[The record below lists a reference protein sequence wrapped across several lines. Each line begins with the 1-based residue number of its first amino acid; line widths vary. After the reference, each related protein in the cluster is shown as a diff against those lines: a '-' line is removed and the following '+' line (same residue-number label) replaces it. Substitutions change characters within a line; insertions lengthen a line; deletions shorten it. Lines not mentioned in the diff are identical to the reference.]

1 MHWTHLLLAFGATAF
16 ALPSNQNV
24 CQSERHVVDEIQN
37 DREARAYCSSS
48 VLHIPTHTTTVT
60 KTWTPP
66 PKHVTSTVFRT
77 STHTALTTHI
87 VSQTTTEHLT
97 DTVTD
102 HLTLSTTD
110 VIDSTLTVVT
120 TDIVYQT
127 DTATITALSTATITN
142 IVTETDTNVVTA
154 TSTATYEQVY
164 GRDFRGESY
173 QHWPNHQQDNVP
185 KPLRGLQSKVVSEI
199 CSCLHLQTPTVTHSV
214 TKTAVKPTITSTQTV
229 HRTATVTDTIL
240 STHHATV
247 EVTNTATLDSTTVI
261 TVVETS
267 YFTDTVTEESTVEVT
282 SDITTE
288 VTDTVTVTA
297 TDSVFVSSTTLAEVT
312 VTELSSRYVAPS
324 PTSTIVDSSQA
335 SNLVSSSTSVGTTT
349 SAGFVVTTTSNS
361 NYGAATVSSFAGP
374 ITLSS
379 AATATMTP
387 IDPPGVNMGGTGV
400 LTPTGVAQV
409 WYSSDDSTSDSSSA
423 YPYVRLNMTFTE
435 DSIALDQSIY
445 IKDIVCTS
453 STLSGIF
460 NNSAAYSY
468 AKSSWPT
475 DSSVILITAASS
487 CSSDGQNI
495 YFLSSSIVFTDSSDS
510 FMATGTI

>member
-1 MHWTHLLLAFGATAF
+1 M
-16 ALPSNQNV
+16 
-24 CQSERHVVDEIQN
+24 
-37 DREARAYCSSS
+37 
-48 VLHIPTHTTTVT
+48 
-60 KTWTPP
+60 
-66 PKHVTSTVFRT
+66 
-77 STHTALTTHI
+77 
-87 VSQTTTEHLT
+87 
-97 DTVTD
+97 
-102 HLTLSTTD
+102 
-110 VIDSTLTVVT
+110 
-120 TDIVYQT
+120 
-127 DTATITALSTATITN
+127 
-142 IVTETDTNVVTA
+142 
-154 TSTATYEQVY
+154 
-164 GRDFRGESY
+164 
-173 QHWPNHQQDNVP
+173 
-185 KPLRGLQSKVVSEI
+185 
-199 CSCLHLQTPTVTHSV
+199 
-214 TKTAVKPTITSTQTV
+214 
-229 HRTATVTDTIL
+229 
-240 STHHATV
+240 
-247 EVTNTATLDSTTVI
+247 
-261 TVVETS
+261 ETS

-324 PTSTIVDSSQA
+324 STSTIVDSTQA

-510 FMATGTI
+510 FVATGTIEAITDVLDNIGMDFGDLTYDTDDSSSSSSSDLGCTSPTSSTIDGLPAISCGTDFDENLDDALGYYSVVTESDADVSFQSSLLSNGVLFHNANKKSDYLADSCSWIINYYKFPSDAPQLLEQAQGCCQGGRNCR